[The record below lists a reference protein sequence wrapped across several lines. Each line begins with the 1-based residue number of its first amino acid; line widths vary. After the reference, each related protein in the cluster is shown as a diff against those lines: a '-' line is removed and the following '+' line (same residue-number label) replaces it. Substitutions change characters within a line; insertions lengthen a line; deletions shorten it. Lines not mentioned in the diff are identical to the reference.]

1 VRRTNPR
8 PRRVAEQIQREL
20 SGLIRLDLDDPRVGL
35 VTITDVEVTGDLAH
49 AKVFFTVLGAPSGPS
64 PDTRAA
70 LGAGTHSPVHE
81 ASPTTAPD
89 RDQTSAS
96 ASTSSPTQT
105 QTQTQTPTPTSDP
118 RADTLAG
125 LQRAAG
131 FLRAQLGHRLLLRS
145 VPQLHFIY
153 DESVERGVHLSQLI
167 DRANDSG
174 SPS

>member
-1 VRRTNPR
+1 MRRTNPR

-89 RDQTSAS
+89 RDRTSAS
-96 ASTSSPTQT
+96 ASTSSPT
-105 QTQTQTPTPTSDP
+105 PTPPSDP

>member
-1 VRRTNPR
+1 MRRTNPR

-70 LGAGTHSPVHE
+70 LGAGTHSPVRGT
-81 ASPTTAPD
+81 SPAAAPD
-89 RDQTSAS
+89 PDQTSAS
-96 ASTSSPTQT
+96 
-105 QTQTQTPTPTSDP
+105 TSDP

>member
-1 VRRTNPR
+1 MRRTNPR

-89 RDQTSAS
+89 RDRTSAS
-96 ASTSSPTQT
+96 ASTP
-105 QTQTQTPTPTSDP
+105 TPTPPSDP

>member
-89 RDQTSAS
+89 RDQISAS
-96 ASTSSPTQT
+96 ASTSSP
-105 QTQTQTPTPTSDP
+105 TPTPTSDP